1 VLKKVQSIKAAYEAE
16 DIDLRLRSRC
26 SKLKNNKRKIC
37 VSDFELKKR
46 TNKPKTSEVG
56 KREVVHSNQKATKRY
71 HPEPSFITGLSDGQ

>member
-1 VLKKVQSIKAAYEAE
+1 MLKKVQFLKAAYEAE

-26 SKLKNNKRKIC
+26 SKLKNKITRG

-56 KREVVHSNQKATKRY
+56 KREVVNSNQKASKRY